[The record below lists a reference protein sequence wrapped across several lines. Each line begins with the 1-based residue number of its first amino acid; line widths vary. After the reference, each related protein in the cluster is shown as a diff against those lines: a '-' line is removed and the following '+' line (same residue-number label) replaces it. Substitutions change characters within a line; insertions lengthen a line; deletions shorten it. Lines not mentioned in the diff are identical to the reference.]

1 LLWRFC
7 LGYRQ
12 LSAMLEAKTCKLKSL
27 RKESDKAKIILL
39 SLFHLVRDLIPLCT
53 RGKEGVCRR
62 RKCCDRRPVQHS
74 IAPNRSGIS
83 V

>member
-1 LLWRFC
+1 
-7 LGYRQ
+7 
-12 LSAMLEAKTCKLKSL
+12 MLEAKTCKLKSL

-39 SLFHLVRDLIPLCT
+39 SFFHLVRDLIPLCT

-62 RKCCDRRPVQHS
+62 WKCCDRRPVQHS
-74 IAPNRSGIS
+74 IAPSRSGIS